1 MMDAQTW
8 RAGCCCL
15 LLLALVGSTRSEGVQ
30 SCEEVRKLFQWRLV
44 GAVKGLPDSPRAG
57 KARRAGSG
65 RRASAG
71 RRAGARA
78 GGVLSSEP
86 ALLKPLGVA
95 LRGKM
100 TFQALRPGKVN
111 PGEASG
117 RGEGVVSSA

>member
-44 GAVKGLPDSPRAG
+44 GTVKGLPDSPRAG

-78 GGVLSSEP
+78 GGVLSAES
-86 ALLKPLGVA
+86 ALLSLWGWPFV
-95 LRGKM
+95 
-100 TFQALRPGKVN
+100 
-111 PGEASG
+111 G
-117 RGEGVVSSA
+117 R